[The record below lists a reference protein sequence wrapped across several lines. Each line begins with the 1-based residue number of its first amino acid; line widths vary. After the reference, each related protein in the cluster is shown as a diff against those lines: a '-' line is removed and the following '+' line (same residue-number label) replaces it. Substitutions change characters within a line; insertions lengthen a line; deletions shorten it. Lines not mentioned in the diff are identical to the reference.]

1 MFVLYCMVGWRI
13 VKGKRALRSVESDVI
28 PLDLQQAAEKDDDD
42 HSTNTTTTNNNTIG
56 LAVSSPNGR
65 ALGAH
70 TSIHGGIS
78 AIASPSSPSPSHSHP
93 GKAWSRDG
101 TESVSPLR
109 PVDGDYGSPNQY
121 PSSPSFNNH
130 KWQAN
135 RSALSLRQY
144 LLMPVM
150 FFVVLMV
157 IWVAPTTNRVLSFVE
172 PSFVSYPLYVA
183 VGATGSLRGFWNGIV
198 FLAVGMRSRQSQR
211 RLEAVRP
218 GHYR

>member
-1 MFVLYCMVGWRI
+1 MYRIVIGIVFVLYCMVGWRI
-13 VKGKRALRSVESDVI
+13 VKGKRALQSIESDVI

-42 HSTNTTTTNNNTIG
+42 RSTNNTIG
-56 LAVSSPNGR
+56 RAVSSPKR
-65 ALGAH
+65 VQGAH
-70 TSIHGGIS
+70 TSIHGGVDTIEY
-78 AIASPSSPSPSHSHP
+78 PSNP

-109 PVDGDYGSPNQY
+109 PVDDFGSPNY
-121 PSSPSFNNH
+121 PSSPSYNNH

-144 LLMPVM
+144 LLMPIM
-150 FFVVLMV
+150 FFVVLMI
-157 IWVAPTTNRVLSFVE
+157 IWVAPTTNRVMSFVE

-198 FLAVGMRSRQSQR
+198 FLAVGMRSRHSQR